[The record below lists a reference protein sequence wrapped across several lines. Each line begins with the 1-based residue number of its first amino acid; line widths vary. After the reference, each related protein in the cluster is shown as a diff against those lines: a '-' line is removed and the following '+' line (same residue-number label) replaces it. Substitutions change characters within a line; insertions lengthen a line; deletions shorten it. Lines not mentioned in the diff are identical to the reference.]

1 MSQNQ
6 VVYKTGIYTEKELVE
21 SYGSPAQKNSFESLG
36 WLQTKNKKTLLEKI
50 SRYCNITEVSKH
62 IYEITEVYP
71 YIVPA
76 NFKKMNTSLYQ
87 YICPLILDKII
98 NGHDKTRKID
108 ITIGK
113 WAREINMV
121 NHNYNLCKYNKEDT
135 SRMTDYPI
143 NTVNE
148 FYDKSDDM
156 IEYYITNALDYLKSA
171 GLIIWRDV
179 YKVYYE
185 QSNDKITIDSDGI
198 VHANISLES
207 REATQDDMSDE
218 DLRNLADALTGMIEV
233 QVSIDQ
239 LAQEIGKIE
248 SLELN
253 TAFMRFLSTLY
264 EVDNQDSFKT
274 VKTLVSN
281 IQKLLSGDAS
291 VKDTIH
297 LTNTNTELDLDF
309 IIDKIAKNIKL
320 DNLNESTLSTG
331 KFPIFTPEKALKIEG
346 NFLTVTDSN
355 EIIRVKLGFDTE
367 NGYICEFRDE
377 NGNLFMDGNGI
388 VNKTETTE

>member
-71 YIVPA
+71 YIVPV

-121 NHNYNLCKYNKEDT
+121 NHNYNLCKYNKEDI

-207 REATQDDMSDE
+207 REATQDDMDFYSACVEIADKE
-218 DLRNLADALTGMIEV
+218 AKINNAKERYYSKKTKRFNEVLKRELYKRRIKYIYKTYEAYYIDLKKCQFVMDKFQSLNTDDIIQNFNKEFIEMIVGNANKRFQKNPMKYITYENKDDYSLCIKGLCEMTINSETEYLG
-233 QVSIDQ
+233 QRIK
-239 LAQEIGKIE
+239 EKKIE
-248 SLELN
+248 DNYSL
-253 TAFMRFLSTLY
+253 
-264 EVDNQDSFKT
+264 Q
-274 VKTLVSN
+274 
-281 IQKLLSGDAS
+281 
-291 VKDTIH
+291 
-297 LTNTNTELDLDF
+297 
-309 IIDKIAKNIKL
+309 
-320 DNLNESTLSTG
+320 
-331 KFPIFTPEKALKIEG
+331 IE
-346 NFLTVTDSN
+346 
-355 EIIRVKLGFDTE
+355 
-367 NGYICEFRDE
+367 
-377 NGNLFMDGNGI
+377 
-388 VNKTETTE
+388 